1 MRALA
6 GGEDDLVIVNSCA
19 VTNEAVRQTR
29 QAIRKAKRARP
40 DARVIVTGCAAQV
53 EPGDASRRCPKCRVG
68 NGKFDSAIRR
78 EDLGDVRLRPDS
90 GLAGMTEGRN
100 PRLRHHGG
108 ARDRAAP
115 RRRLRR
121 ARARVR
127 RGAERLR
134 PSLHLLHHP
143 LWPREQPLGAG
154 RAGGRADQGA
164 GRRGLPRGG
173 ADRRRRHQLRPGPA
187 RRADARAA
195 DRAHPA
201 PRAGRC
207 RGCASPRSTAS
218 RWTSGCSSSRP
229 ASRASCRTSI

>member
-6 GGEDDLVIVNSCA
+6 GGEDDLIIVNSCA

-29 QAIRKAKRARP
+29 QAIRQRQARP
-40 DARVIVTGCAAQV
+40 ARGA
-53 EPGDASRRCPKCRVG
+53 GDRHRLRGAGR
-68 NGKFDSAIRR
+68 A
-78 EDLGDVRLRPDS
+78 GDVRGDAR
-90 GLAGMTEGRN
+90 GRAGCSAIARSSIVSQLDPSCGANRRADDG

-121 ARARVR
+121 ARRAPSSRCR
-127 RGAERLR
+127 MAATIAAPSASSPIGRGNSRSVPAGLVVERI
-134 PSLHLLHHP
+134 
-143 LWPREQPLGAG
+143 
-154 RAGGRADQGA
+154 RALVG
-164 GRRGLPRGG
+164 RGLQRGG

-187 RRADARAA
+187 RRADARPA

-201 PRAGRC
+201 PRARRC

-218 RWTSGCSSSRP
+218 RWTSGCSSSPP